1 MGPPRTGRQ
10 LRVVSYN
17 VHGLRDDRAALVQ
30 LLRELAPDVLVLQE
44 APRRLR
50 WRQRCAALAHSLDL
64 VVAVGGMPALGNLI
78 LTDLR
83 VTVKQT
89 WSVRFPLTPGRHLRG
104 AAIARCLI
112 AGAPLLVAG
121 SHLSID
127 PVERPAQARR
137 LAATIA
143 GLAEPAEP
151 VVLGAD
157 VNDQPGS
164 RTWAALTGGALTG
177 GALTEP
183 STGAP
188 VAAPVGAL
196 DDTAGAAGGAPT
208 FGGPTARRC
217 IDAVFADPRLR
228 VHAHRVVDTPLARR
242 ASDHLPVVA
251 DLEL

>member
-1 MGPPRTGRQ
+1 MGPLRTGRQ

-17 VHGLRDDRAALVQ
+17 VHGLRDDRAALVR

-137 LAATIA
+137 LAATLA
-143 GLAEPAEP
+143 ELAEPAEP

-164 RTWAALTGGALTG
+164 PTWAALTGAAQAEPATG
-177 GALTEP
+177 DPT
-183 STGAP
+183 AP
-188 VAAPVGAL
+188 AGVGAL
-196 DDTAGAAGGAPT
+196 VDTAGAAAGVPT